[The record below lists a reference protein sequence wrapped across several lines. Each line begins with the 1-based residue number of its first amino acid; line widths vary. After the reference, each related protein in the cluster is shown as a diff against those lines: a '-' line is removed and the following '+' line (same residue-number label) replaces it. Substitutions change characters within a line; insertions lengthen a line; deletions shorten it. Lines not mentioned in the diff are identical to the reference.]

1 MIIKKDP
8 VEKQQQQ
15 QQQQQLHYV
24 IGKFKWLTL
33 VLDFW
38 CLSQ

>member
-1 MIIKKDP
+1 MIIKEDP

-15 QQQQQLHYV
+15 QLYYV

>member
-1 MIIKKDP
+1 MIIKEDP
-8 VEKQQQQ
+8 VQKQQQQ
-15 QQQQQLHYV
+15 QQQLQYV
-24 IGKFKWLTL
+24 VGKFKWLTL

>member
-1 MIIKKDP
+1 MIIKEDP

-15 QQQQQLHYV
+15 QQQLHYV
-24 IGKFKWLTL
+24 VGKFKWLTL

>member
-1 MIIKKDP
+1 MIIKEDP

-15 QQQQQLHYV
+15 QQQLHYV
-24 IGKFKWLTL
+24 ISKFKWLTL

>member
-1 MIIKKDP
+1 MIIKEDP
-8 VEKQQQQ
+8 VEKQQQ

>member
-1 MIIKKDP
+1 MIIKEEDP
-8 VEKQQQQ
+8 VEKQ

>member
-1 MIIKKDP
+1 MIIKEDP
-8 VEKQQQQ
+8 VEKQQ

>member
-1 MIIKKDP
+1 MIIKEDP
-8 VEKQQQQ
+8 VQKQQQQ
-15 QQQQQLHYV
+15 QQLQYV
-24 IGKFKWLTL
+24 VGKFKWLTL